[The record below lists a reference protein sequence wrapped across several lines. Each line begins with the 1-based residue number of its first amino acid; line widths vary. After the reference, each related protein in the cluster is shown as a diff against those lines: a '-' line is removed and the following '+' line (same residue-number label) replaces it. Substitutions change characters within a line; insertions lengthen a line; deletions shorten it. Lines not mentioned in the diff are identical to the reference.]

1 MCVRCVCVRGVR
13 LCVVCD
19 ATCDAG
25 EYLEIGRYIQE

>member
-1 MCVRCVCVRGVR
+1 VR